1 MTIAFGPYGQ
11 RTRFTNNSRVFIL
24 KKKKV
29 NMRHAGY
36 FIVNTKRSSPQE
48 KSRRHS
54 LGICLKSHEGTQNH
68 IMIL

>member
-1 MTIAFGPYGQ
+1 MTIAFGPYGR

-54 LGICLKSHEGTQNH
+54 LGIA
-68 IMIL
+68 